1 MSRTPSPSNC
11 SPWRRQFRSEQ
22 HVRPNQLRSVSD
34 RIRHD
39 LYGHH
44 RARVQA
50 FAAGA
55 GGPAR
60 RYRPG
65 AYCHPDCPAG
75 GRAQADHS
83 RCLAHRAP
91 PIVRLGGGNSDLNNT
106 FDPTNYEVFQTVFG
120 MIFTVIIA
128 LEFKRSLLVLAD
140 RRDGIVQVRTVI
152 LIALL
157 AVVRKLII
165 LDVSHTEPLQLFALA
180 AAIPI

>member
-1 MSRTPSPSNC
+1 MSVKRELSEFRTTFDLLTFY
-11 SPWRRQFRSEQ
+11 QKFEQ
-22 HVRPNQLRSVSD
+22 LCV
-34 RIRHD
+34 
-39 LYGHH
+39 
-44 RARVQA
+44 
-50 FAAGA
+50 
-55 GGPAR
+55 
-60 RYRPG
+60 
-65 AYCHPDCPAG
+65 
-75 GRAQADHS
+75 
-83 RCLAHRAP
+83 LALTGLIAVI
-91 PIVRLGGGNSDLNNT
+91 IVFSLWHLALNIFLGVLNNT

-180 AAIPI
+180 AAILALGGVYWLVCNLELSIRQPRARP